1 MTRELLDFYVDFF
14 NTIGSKDIKTG
25 DQFNIVLDYFDWE
38 WNKSYFKLKIVD
50 VPDELKD
57 KFKELSQYLRLYSG
71 GYKSNGY
78 APDWVARDL
87 YDYNSSIR
95 EEYEDDDDED
105 EDNNDEIEEFD
116 DSGELYWLEPDCDEY
131 EPTEFNDPVLFD
143 QLKKIF
149 ELSDQDIQDIQ
160 KELDNFENPI
170 KLIEN

>member
-14 NTIGSKDIKTG
+14 NTIGSKDIKTE
-25 DQFNIVLDYFDWE
+25 DQFNNVLDYFDWE
-38 WNKSYFKLKIVD
+38 QNKSYFTLKIVD

-71 GYKSNGY
+71 SYKSNGY
-78 APDWVARDL
+78 APDWVAQDL
-87 YDYNSSIR
+87 YEYNSSVR
-95 EEYEDDDDED
+95 DEDDEM
-105 EDNNDEIEEFD
+105 EEFD

-160 KELDNFENPI
+160 KELDNFENPV